1 MAGCS
6 RCQFIRRN
14 VSGSVIVPGQFSSFC
29 VKKINNALLRADQIQ
44 SVNGGGEKEYLV
56 PIIADA
62 EAGFGE
68 I

>member
-1 MAGCS
+1 
-6 RCQFIRRN
+6 
-14 VSGSVIVPGQFSSFC
+14 
-29 VKKINNALLRADQIQ
+29 LRADQIQ